1 MVYKYQVHKKV
12 KFSKEDLIR
21 AGMNASQ
28 VMVTSFLSHVF
39 VGLFAVVYTF
49 IVLFPIGVAIL
60 SRSYVFFAF
69 YSILMSFFTALIYS
83 AFSISQYKNSTLTLE
98 ETQAHIEED
107 SIWGRL
113 FYKRT
118 IWYENVS
125 TIYHTDTCP
134 FGLTPMA
141 KNRKNPQYDKD
152 LWRFYNGSYIVAV
165 DNKNRMFGA
174 VYRDEIWQFLK
185 QHCKN
190 ADFYTMEE
198 YNAEIKRRRALDE
211 EHEKY
216 SKMYDGY
223 IN

>member
-1 MVYKYQVHKKV
+1 MVYKYPVHKKV

-21 AGMNASQ
+21 AGMNSTQ
-28 VMVTSFLSHVF
+28 
-39 VGLFAVVYTF
+39 AVVMSSFSYVILTLY
-49 IVLFPIGVAIL
+49 IIVYGIVVLFPIGVAIV
-60 SRSYVFFAF
+60 SREYVFLAL
-69 YSILMSFFTALIYS
+69 YSIFMAVITALIYS
-83 AFSISQYKNSTLTLE
+83 FLSIMQNNNSTLTLE
-98 ETQAHIEED
+98 DTWAHIEED

-118 IWYENVS
+118 IRYENVS
-125 TIYHTDTCP
+125 TVYHTDTCP

-141 KNRKNPQYDKD
+141 KNLRNPRYDKD

-185 QHCKN
+185 EHCKN
-190 ADFYTMEE
+190 ADFYTLDE
-198 YNAEIKRRRALDE
+198 YNAEIKRRQALDE
-211 EHEKY
+211 EHDKY